1 MSSLIIIIANH
12 PEKKDKGGR
21 GGGRKVELH
30 GGFSLLGGEGG
41 SYVVCLVGG
50 GR

>member
-12 PEKKDKGGR
+12 PEKKYGWWGWRQEGRVAWWLFPFGGR
-21 GGGRKVELH
+21 GGKL
-30 GGFSLLGGEGG
+30 
-41 SYVVCLVGG
+41 VCLVGG